1 MSAIHTFSGRRID
14 PCAPVR
20 DALSIDD
27 IAHALSLICR
37 AGGHFPQ
44 FYSVCQ
50 HSVACA
56 REAAARGFSRRVQLL
71 CLLHDASEAYLADMT
86 RPVKAQ
92 LPQYG
97 DYEARLQTL
106 IYEIFA
112 GGAPT
117 AGEQKQITVAD
128 DCMLR
133 AEFLHFM
140 HVDLIPTGET
150 PQSDMTF
157 ETLPFDEAARA
168 FLALYRALSP
178 GAREEGLRD

>member
-1 MSAIHTFSGRRID
+1 MSAIHTFSGRKID
-14 PCAPVR
+14 PCAPDR
-20 DALSIDD
+20 DALSVDD

-97 DYEARLQTL
+97 DYEARLQSL
-106 IYEIFA
+106 IYETFA
-112 GGAPT
+112 GGGPSDT
-117 AGEQKQITVAD
+117 EQSQVSAVD
-128 DCMLR
+128 DAMLR

-140 HVDLIPTGET
+140 DVDLLPQT
-150 PQSDMTF
+150 PALLSAPDF
-157 ETLPFDEAARA
+157 SFVPFDTAAQR
-168 FLALYRALSP
+168 FLNLYASLT
-178 GAREEGLRD
+178 ATA

>member
-1 MSAIHTFSGRRID
+1 MSAIHTFSGKIID
-14 PCAPVR
+14 PCAP
-20 DALSIDD
+20 DSAALSVED

-56 REAAARGFSRRVQLL
+56 KEAAARGFSVRLQLL
-71 CLLHDASEAYLADMT
+71 CLLHDASEAYLADLT

-97 DYEARLQTL
+97 AYEARLQGL
-106 IYEIFA
+106 IYETFA

-117 AGEQKQITVAD
+117 ADEQKQLSGVD

-140 HVDLIPTGET
+140 DVDLLPHGG
-150 PQSDMTF
+150 
-157 ETLPFDEAARA
+157 TLLTAPAFSLQPFDEAAGE
-168 FLALYRALSP
+168 FVALYRSLK
-178 GAREEGLRD
+178 

>member
-1 MSAIHTFSGRRID
+1 MSAIHTFSGKKID
-14 PCAPVR
+14 PCAP
-20 DALSIDD
+20 DSAALSVED

-56 REAAARGFSRRVQLL
+56 REAAERGYSVRLQLL
-71 CLLHDASEAYLADMT
+71 CLLHDASEAYLADIT

-97 DYEARLQTL
+97 DYEARLQSL
-106 IYEIFA
+106 IYETFA

-117 AGEQKQITVAD
+117 ADEQKQLSAVD

-140 HVDLIPTGET
+140 DVDLLPNGG
-150 PQSDMTF
+150 
-157 ETLPFDEAARA
+157 TLLTAPAFSLQPFDEAAGA
-168 FLALYRALSP
+168 FIALYQTLT
-178 GAREEGLRD
+178 

>member
-1 MSAIHTFSGRRID
+1 MSAIHTFSGKQID
-14 PCAPVR
+14 PCAPTC
-20 DALSIDD
+20 DALSVED

-56 REAAARGFSRRVQLL
+56 REARARGFSRRVQLL

-92 LPQYG
+92 LPQYA
-97 DYEARLQTL
+97 DYEARLQAM
-106 IYEIFA
+106 IYETFA

-117 AGEQKQITVAD
+117 AGEQAKITTVD

-140 HVDLIPTGET
+140 QIDLLPQGDAPRSDVAFDPQPFDAAACAFLDLYRCLIPT
-150 PQSDMTF
+150 PS
-157 ETLPFDEAARA
+157 
-168 FLALYRALSP
+168 FLDS
-178 GAREEGLRD
+178 

>member
-1 MSAIHTFSGRRID
+1 MSAIHTFSGKKID
-14 PCAPVR
+14 PCAP
-20 DALSIDD
+20 DSAALSVED

-56 REAAARGFSRRVQLL
+56 KEAAARGYSVRLQLL
-71 CLLHDASEAYLADMT
+71 CLLHDASEAYLADIT

-97 DYEARLQTL
+97 DYEARLQGL
-106 IYEIFA
+106 IYETCA

-117 AGEQKQITVAD
+117 ADEQKQLSAVD

-140 HVDLIPTGET
+140 DVDLLPNGG
-150 PQSDMTF
+150 
-157 ETLPFDEAARA
+157 TLLTAPPFSLQPFDEAAGEYV
-168 FLALYRALSP
+168 ALYRALT
-178 GAREEGLRD
+178 

>member
-1 MSAIHTFSGRRID
+1 MSAIHTFSGKQID
-14 PCAPVR
+14 PCAPQR
-20 DALSIDD
+20 DALCLDD

-37 AGGHFPQ
+37 AGGHFSS

-56 REAAARGFSRRVQLL
+56 AEAAARGWSRRVQLL

-106 IYEIFA
+106 IYETFA

-117 AGEQKQITVAD
+117 PAEQEQINAAD

-140 HVDLIPTGET
+140 GVDLLPDGEA
-150 PQSDMTF
+150 PQSAVAFLPT
-157 ETLPFDEAARA
+157 PFDEAAQT
-168 FLALYRALSP
+168 FLRQYGALTAGGVR
-178 GAREEGLRD
+178 

>member
-1 MSAIHTFSGRRID
+1 MSAIHTFSGRKID
-14 PCAPVR
+14 PCAPDR
-20 DALSIDD
+20 DALSVDD

-97 DYEARLQTL
+97 DYEARLQSL
-106 IYEIFA
+106 IYETFA
-112 GGAPT
+112 GAVPA
-117 AGEQKQITVAD
+117 AGEQAKITAVD

-140 HVDLIPTGET
+140 GVDLLPQGDA
-150 PQSDMTF
+150 PQSEPSFDV
-157 ETLPFDEAARA
+157 LPFDDAARA
-168 FLALYRALSP
+168 FLDLYRFLTLS
-178 GAREEGLRD
+178 A

>member
-1 MSAIHTFSGRRID
+1 VSAIHTFSGRKID
-14 PCAPVR
+14 PCAPTS
-20 DALSIDD
+20 DALSIRD
-27 IAHALSLICR
+27 IAHALSLVCR

-56 REAAARGFSRRVQLL
+56 REAAARGWSKRLQLL
-71 CLLHDASEAYLADMT
+71 CLLHDASEAYLSDMT
-86 RPVKAQ
+86 RPVKEQ

-97 DYEARLQTL
+97 DYEARLQAL
-106 IYEIFA
+106 IYETLA

-117 AGEQKQITVAD
+117 ADEQRLITAAD

-140 HVDLIPTGET
+140 DIDLMPDAGA
-150 PQSDMTF
+150 PQSDVSFNVT
-157 ETLPFDEAARA
+157 PFDEAARA
-168 FLALYRALSP
+168 FLELYRFLTLTA
-178 GAREEGLRD
+178 

>member
-1 MSAIHTFSGRRID
+1 MSSIHTFSGKKID
-14 PCAPVR
+14 PCAPDR
-20 DALSIDD
+20 DALSIRD

-56 REAAARGFSRRVQLL
+56 KEAAARGCSKRVQLL
-71 CLLHDASEAYLADMT
+71 CLLHDASEAYLSDMT

-106 IYEIFA
+106 IYETFA
-112 GGAPT
+112 GGVPT
-117 AGEQKQITVAD
+117 AEERVQITAAD

-140 HVDLIPTGET
+140 DVDLLPQGEA
-150 PQSDMTF
+150 PQSDVSF
-157 ETLPFDEAARA
+157 GAVPFDEAARA
-168 FLALYRALSP
+168 FLDLYRFLT
-178 GAREEGLRD
+178 LTD

>member
-1 MSAIHTFSGRRID
+1 MSAIHTFSGKTID
-14 PCAPVR
+14 PCAP
-20 DALSIDD
+20 DSAALSVDD

-56 REAAARGFSRRVQLL
+56 REAAARGYGARLQLL
-71 CLLHDASEAYLADMT
+71 CLLHDASEAYLADIT

-92 LPQYG
+92 LPQYES
-97 DYEARLQTL
+97 YEARLQGL
-106 IYEIFA
+106 IYETFA

-117 AGEQKQITVAD
+117 AQEQKQLSAVD

-140 HVDLIPTGET
+140 NVDLLPHGET
-150 PQSDMTF
+150 LLTAPPFSLQ
-157 ETLPFDEAARA
+157 PFDEAHH
-168 FLALYRALSP
+168 SSKW
-178 GAREEGLRD
+178 

>member
-1 MSAIHTFSGRRID
+1 MSDIHTFSGKKID
-14 PCAPVR
+14 PCAPER
-20 DALSIDD
+20 DALSIRD

-56 REAAARGFSRRVQLL
+56 AEAKARGWGKRVQLL
-71 CLLHDASEAYLADMT
+71 CLLHDASEAYLSDMT

-106 IYEIFA
+106 IYETFA

-117 AGEQKQITVAD
+117 AGEQAQITAAD

-140 HVDLIPTGET
+140 GVDLL
-150 PQSDMTF
+150 PQGDEPKSDVS
-157 ETLPFDEAARA
+157 FDEIPFEKAARA
-168 FLALYRALSP
+168 FLDVFRFLTLT
-178 GAREEGLRD
+178 D